1 MRVSVEHNTIRII
14 VDSVK
19 ELHKHAAG
27 VAASHPN
34 GKGKMRLC
42 GNYVRSSVFCFYKN
56 NEQLLNGKEKT
67 FARY

>member
-1 MRVSVEHNTIRII
+1 MR
-14 VDSVK
+14 DSVGHTTIHIIADSIK
-19 ELHKHAAG
+19 ELHERAAG

-34 GKGKMRLC
+34 CKGKCACVETMFAQAF
-42 GNYVRSSVFCFYKN
+42 FCFYKN

>member
-1 MRVSVEHNTIRII
+1 MRDSVEHTTFLIS

-19 ELHKHAAG
+19 EPHVRAAI

-34 GKGKMRLC
+34 GKGKCACVETMFAQAF
-42 GNYVRSSVFCFYKN
+42 FCFYKN